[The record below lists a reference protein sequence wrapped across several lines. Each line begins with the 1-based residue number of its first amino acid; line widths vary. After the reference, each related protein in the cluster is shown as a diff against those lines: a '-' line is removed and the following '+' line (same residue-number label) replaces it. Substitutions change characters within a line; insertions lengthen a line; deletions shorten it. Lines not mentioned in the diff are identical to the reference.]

1 MGGRCRSPL
10 PLLFLIKKT
19 SDREIPIHAIAGIPL
34 RGRGIR
40 VDVVLEELA
49 IHPCFEV
56 DIVDR
61 GQCGPG
67 WQRLLS
73 LISENDLA
81 MIGLLTRETAFV
93 HEVMVMVMSTQQHE
107 IVETRVTAIGPVLDV
122 MSIDESVVRAAR
134 KTASLVAKT

>member
-1 MGGRCRSPL
+1 M
-10 PLLFLIKKT
+10 
-19 SDREIPIHAIAGIPL
+19 
-34 RGRGIR
+34 
-40 VDVVLEELA
+40 LEELA

-67 WQRLLS
+67 RQRLSS

-81 MIGLLTRETAFV
+81 VFGFLASEPAFV
-93 HEVMVMVMSTQQHE
+93 HEVMMASTQQHQ
-107 IVETRVTAIGPVLDV
+107 IVETRLTAIGPVPDV
-122 MSIDESVVRAAR
+122 MTIDEFMVRAAR

>member
-19 SDREIPIHAIAGIPL
+19 SDREIPIHAIVGIPL

-73 LISENDLA
+73 LISKDDLA
-81 MIGLLTRETAFV
+81 MIGFLASETAFV
-93 HEVMVMVMSTQQHE
+93 HEVMVMSTQQHE

-134 KTASLVAKT
+134 ETTSLVAKT